1 MTDKELKKLLEAQ
14 KRATRQVQFFL
25 DEEREVHHSFRNEVK
40 ESNEDYQ
47 ETIRELRRE
56 IEDIHGWYEEKLQN
70 FVEGVK
76 WTPMD
81 ERTDGNHKEK

>member
-25 DEEREVHHSFRNEVK
+25 DREREVTTDYRNEVK

-56 IEDIHGWYEEKLQN
+56 IAGLKHEIIHLTGTQN
-70 FVEGVK
+70 RLTRSK
-76 WTPMD
+76 
-81 ERTDGNHKEK
+81 

>member
-1 MTDKELKKLLEAQ
+1 MKYNGERRCSRIDRRYDRRCELLEY
-14 KRATRQVQFFL
+14 
-25 DEEREVHHSFRNEVK
+25 RNQ
-40 ESNEDYQ
+40 SNEDYQ

-56 IEDIHGWYEEKLQN
+56 IENIHGWYEEKLQN